1 MFYINNLG
9 KTIVTGIAGL
19 FAAEAISVI
28 YQSSKS
34 KSSHAAVP
42 GKEETDEDLIL
53 PFRRLAL
60 AGDYDV
66 FFAAVLKA
74 VPSYPPE
81 DIKSMWLEFRK

>member
-9 KTIVTGIAGL
+9 KIIGAGISGL
-19 FAAEAISVI
+19 FAAEVVSAICRP
-28 YQSSKS
+28 SKG
-34 KSSHAAVP
+34 KSSRDAVP
-42 GKEETDEDLIL
+42 GKEETDEDLIR